1 MYICDS
7 FILWLMRNTVSTN
20 PCKTDCSTMPHYLC
34 NFDTGPHCV
43 APYSLII
50 ISFTRTCAER
60 LISRWALSVSQRQL
74 HHTTLCFR
82 ADSLCSGHVW
92 LWTCGCSF
100 TTAYFLIS
108 TEMVSVLFGC
118 GKKHFYCWWNRTRLA
133 IGIHSLHAHFQTV
146 TDFFLSIVPE
156 LPPNPKQH
164 HHHPKSKMNSAALLL
179 VAMVLLP
186 ALISAVPGFPSRR
199 YSGYPSH
206 GGHHDS
212 YPSHG
217 GHHDSYPSHGGH
229 QDHHGSGYRPGYRPS
244 QGGYPQQH
252 FRQGSGHSGY
262 PGSYK
267 QPSYPYPKKPVGH
280 YPRPFSG
287 GRY

>member
-1 MYICDS
+1 MYISES
-7 FILWLMRNTVSTN
+7 FILWLMRNMISKN
-20 PCKTDCSTMPHYLC
+20 PCKIDCSTVPHSSC

-43 APYSLII
+43 ALYSLII
-50 ISFTRTCAER
+50 IIFIWTRAER
-60 LISRWALSVSQRQL
+60 LISRWALSVSQWQL

-82 ADSLCSGHVW
+82 ADPLHSGHVW
-92 LWTCGCSF
+92 LWTLYYNS
-100 TTAYFLIS
+100 I
-108 TEMVSVLFGC
+108 LFNIHWNGYSAVWLW
-118 GKKHFYCWWNRTRLA
+118 KKHFYCWWNRARLA
-133 IGIHSLHAHFQTV
+133 IHSLHAHSALLDCDRLFSFHCSRAAPKAKT
-146 TDFFLSIVPE
+146 T
-156 LPPNPKQH
+156 PPL
-164 HHHPKSKMNSAALLL
+164 KSKMKSAALLL

-199 YSGYPSH
+199 YSGYPSN

-244 QGGYPQQH
+244 HGGYPQQH
-252 FRQGSGHSGY
+252 FRQGSGHSGH

-280 YPRPFSG
+280 YPRPLSG